1 MASPT
6 PVKVVGSLEVYGGIA
21 VVVVFL
27 AVVWLV
33 FRTLRFV
40 REVVGA
46 GLALILMAGAV
57 LFVLVDMGMI

>member
-1 MASPT
+1 MSRIINSNEKKAVAYSC
-6 PVKVVGSLEVYGGIA
+6 IA

>member
-1 MASPT
+1 MSRIINSNEKRA
-6 PVKVVGSLEVYGGIA
+6 VAYGGIA

-57 LFVLVDMGMI
+57 LFVMVDMGMI